1 MASSSF
7 LKLAVAGVFLSN
19 LGASVA
25 ADDFD
30 WETLKATDSLQWT
43 ACYSGFECSL
53 LQVPLDYSATDKGNA
68 SIAVV
73 RLPSTVPKEGYLG
86 PILFNPGGP
95 GGSGVSA
102 IVSVGAS
109 FAEFLGPQFDI
120 VGFDPRGVAFSKPTV
135 SFFKTAV
142 ERQLWTPPDLN
153 LRYPSLN
160 ASSEVI
166 SNQWAQFQLV
176 GQLAKER
183 DTDEYLQHITTDNV
197 ARDMLRITEAFGF
210 EKLQY
215 WGVSY
220 GTVLGATF
228 ATLFP
233 DKVGRM
239 AIDGVMDSEAWY
251 SANVTGS
258 MTDTDKALQTFFD
271 GCAAA
276 GPDACAFHAPTA
288 SQIADKLTA
297 LTESIR
303 AQPFPV
309 LTALSHGI
317 VDFSFLRNII
327 LAALFSPYN
336 AFADLA
342 QGLAALA
349 AGNATGVYTEHE
361 SPAFECDC
369 DAGQAPFTLN
379 NFEAQIVTSCGDAAA
394 IEDSVADLRQ
404 FYAQEARVS
413 SFADIWGHWRIHCSG
428 WKVHR
433 EGRFLGPVGANTS
446 FPLLVIGN
454 TADPVTPLAWAKKAS
469 ALFPGSVLLTQDSP
483 GHMSLAAPSLCTHGH
498 LQAYFRN
505 GTLPALGTV
514 CAVDAELFPRA
525 ATNTTVRITTMR
537 KDSKLLDAVRAI
549 GDVVRPMA
557 AGGLRSIF

>member
-228 ATLFP
+228 ATTFP
-233 DKVGRM
+233 VVSTHPLTGCISRF
-239 AIDGVMDSEAWY
+239 MDSEAWY

-317 VDFSFLRNII
+317 
-327 LAALFSPYN
+327 
-336 AFADLA
+336 
-342 QGLAALA
+342 GLAALA

-433 EGRFLGPVGANTS
+433 EGRFLGKSSRDFQLVPLARNTS

-505 GTLPALGTV
+505 GTLPQ
-514 CAVDAELFPRA
+514 LFPRA
-525 ATNTTVRITTMR
+525 ATNTTVP
-537 KDSKLLDAVRAI
+537 LDAVRAI